1 MFDILPEE
9 MICSII
15 QYVDTDP
22 VSIYKLRNVNK
33 LFRKQIDILP
43 SLSVSDYQKRD
54 LQDKLG
60 VLCKKKTSVKTFV
73 WLYERNVFL
82 DLPNLNLLII
92 NNRIDVIKRFFHYRN
107 YVGLLFNRFYLPINE
122 ENCDIFSLTKT
133 NNPIMVAAI
142 HNRVDMVSL
151 LLELSHE
158 GTSYHNQQ
166 LSSIL
171 NITIKY
177 SHRNLLSYLVRK
189 HYKGV
194 FNDLQR
200 KLHTII
206 HRFED
211 CEDLFFYLVVTKKVN
226 ITGKLLSGMIIQ
238 KYNDLFRYCYPMIQ
252 MKTEPDHHEYLK
264 YCIYHSNKEIFT
276 FLLTIIIPDVDLKR
290 YIMNCLRQKRNNPT
304 KEFLTFLLREHLSI
318 LEKHKDFIYLCIQH
332 DVDTVDIM
340 TLVNQEFPY
349 DLEDI
354 QLCLDKGNI
363 KLLKY
368 LAYHLKE
375 DNISQNVDHVSQNM
389 DNLSEE

>member
-15 QYVDTDP
+15 QCVDTDP

-33 LFRKQIDILP
+33 LFRKQIDIHP

-54 LQDKLG
+54 LPDKLG

-73 WLYERNVFL
+73 WFYERNMFL

-92 NNRIDVIKRFFHYRN
+92 NNRIDVIKQFFHYRN

-158 GTSYHNQQ
+158 GTHYYNQQ

-177 SHRNLLSYLVRK
+177 SHRNLLSYLVCK

-200 KLHTII
+200 KLYTII

-264 YCIYHSNKEIFT
+264 YCIYHSNKGIFT
-276 FLLTIIIPDVDLKR
+276 FLLTIIIPDDDLKR

-349 DLEDI
+349 DLEDV
-354 QLCLDKGNI
+354 QLSLDKGYI

-368 LAYHLKE
+368 LVYHLKE
-375 DNISQNVDHVSQNM
+375 DHISEDVDHI
-389 DNLSEE
+389 SEE